1 MSYSYDPSKIKA
13 RGKDQMRFELG
24 DTDLS
29 GNDPLSGSCNTCVLS
44 DEEYEAVLSDL
55 KPGNL
60 AWKKAKLQVLDAII
74 HKLSLQVDTKI
85 DVLEYKFSERTEAWF
100 NLYHELK
107 SQISNSP
114 AAPSAAPDAVFKNPY
129 FYTGMN
135 SSVFTLP
142 SDPTQLR
149 R

>member
-13 RGKDQMRFELG
+13 HGKDQMRFELG

-29 GNDPLSGSCNTCVLS
+29 GNNPLSGHCDTCVLS

-55 KPGNL
+55 KPGAL
-60 AWKKAKLQVLDAII
+60 AWKKAKLQILDAVI

-85 DVLEYKFSERTEAWF
+85 DVLEYKFSERYDAWF
-100 NLYHELK
+100 KLYNDLK

-114 AAPSAAPDAVFKNPY
+114 AAPSASTDAVFKNPY
-129 FYTGMN
+129 FYTGMI
-135 SSVFTLP
+135 SSEFTLS